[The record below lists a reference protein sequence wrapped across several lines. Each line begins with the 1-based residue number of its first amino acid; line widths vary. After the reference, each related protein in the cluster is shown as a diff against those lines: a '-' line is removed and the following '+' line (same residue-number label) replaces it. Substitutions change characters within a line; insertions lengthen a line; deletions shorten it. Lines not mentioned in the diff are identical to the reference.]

1 MEELLPLGIPGVISR
16 FDAVSI
22 SVGHV
27 LDAKSGMHLVDEL
40 Y

>member
-1 MEELLPLGIPGVISR
+1 MEELLPLGIPGAVSR

-22 SVGHV
+22 SVGRV
-27 LDAKSGMHLVDEL
+27 LDAKSDMHLVNEL